1 MLEVGAIAE
10 AGRRRKR
17 GSGGKRQNKN
27 DDGSAAGGDNERR
40 FIFVRSSERRCNC
53 NEPEPGTST
62 QDRQHILLL
71 C

>member
-40 FIFVRSSERRCNC
+40 FIFVRSSERRCN
-53 NEPEPGTST
+53 EPEPGTST